1 MYIRIIYLN
10 IDSDLIIS
18 FRKMKQ
24 KKVLVIAVHPDDETL
39 GCGGTILKHKEN
51 GDQVYWLLLTKA
63 NQNITKYPNIVGVQ
77 SKYVNEVAKEYNFD
91 GWKQLDFLTTTL
103 DEYNLSDII
112 NEISTYINDI
122 KPTTI
127 YLHHYGDVHSDHR
140 VAFEAAYSC
149 TKNFRYPFIERILSF
164 ETLSET
170 EFAPATRNN
179 AFVPNVFND
188 ITPYMDKK
196 LDIMKLF
203 TTEQMPE
210 PLPRA
215 LSTIRALGRYRGS
228 RIGVE
233 YAEAF
238 TLLFEKQ

>member
-1 MYIRIIYLN
+1 
-10 IDSDLIIS
+10 
-18 FRKMKQ
+18 MKQ
-24 KKVLVIAVHPDDETL
+24 EKVLVIAVHPDDETL

-51 GDQVYWLLLTKA
+51 GDKVYWLLLTKA
-63 NQNITKYPNIVGVQ
+63 NQNITKYPDIVGVQ
-77 SKYVNEVAKEYNFD
+77 SKYVNEVALEYDFD

-103 DEYNLSDII
+103 DEYPLSEIIGEISSYI
-112 NEISTYINDI
+112 NEI
-122 KPTTI
+122 KPSTI
-127 YLHHYGDVHSDHR
+127 YYHHFADVHSDHR
-140 VAFEAAYSC
+140 VASEAITSC
-149 TKNFRYPFIERILSF
+149 TKNFRYPFIERILLF

-170 EFAPATRNN
+170 EFAPAIRNN

-196 LDIMKLF
+196 LSIMEMF

-215 LSTIRALGRYRGS
+215 LSTLRALARYRGS

-238 TLLFEKQ
+238 TLLFEKI

>member
-1 MYIRIIYLN
+1 
-10 IDSDLIIS
+10 
-18 FRKMKQ
+18 MKQ
-24 KKVLVIAVHPDDETL
+24 KKILVIAVHPDDETL

-51 GDQVYWLLLTKA
+51 GDLIFWLILTKA
-63 NQNITKYPNIVGVQ
+63 NQNITQYSDIVKVQ
-77 SKYVNEVAKEYNFD
+77 SKYVNEVAQEYCFD
-91 GWKQLDFLTTTL
+91 GWKQLNFLTTTL
-103 DEYNLSDII
+103 DEYPLGEIIGEISSYI
-112 NEISTYINDI
+112 NEI
-122 KPTTI
+122 KPSTI
-127 YLHHYGDVHSDHR
+127 YLHHFGDVHSDHR

-149 TKNFRYPFIERILSF
+149 TKNFRYPFIKRILLF

-170 EFAPATRNN
+170 EFAPAIRNN

-196 LDIMKLF
+196 LEIMKMF
-203 TTEQMPE
+203 TTELMAE
-210 PLPRA
+210 PFPRA

-238 TLLFEKQ
+238 ELLFERQ

>member
-1 MYIRIIYLN
+1 M
-10 IDSDLIIS
+10 
-18 FRKMKQ
+18 
-24 KKVLVIAVHPDDETL
+24 KKVLFIAVHPDDETL

-51 GDQVYWLLLTKA
+51 GDKVFWLILTKA
-63 NQNITKYPNIVGVQ
+63 NQKISKYSDIVGMQ
-77 SKYVNEVAKEYNFD
+77 SKYVKEVSDEYNFD
-91 GWKQLDFLTTTL
+91 GWKHLDFLTTTL
-103 DEYNLSDII
+103 DEYPLGEII
-112 NEISTYINDI
+112 GEISTYINEI
-122 KPTTI
+122 KPSTI
-127 YLHHYGDVHSDHR
+127 YLHHFGDVHSDHR

-149 TKNFRYPFIERILSF
+149 TKNFRYPFIERVLLF

-170 EFAPATRNN
+170 EFAPAIRNN

-196 LDIMKLF
+196 LSIMEMF

-215 LSTIRALGRYRGS
+215 LSTLRALARYRGS

-238 TLLFEKQ
+238 TLLYEKL